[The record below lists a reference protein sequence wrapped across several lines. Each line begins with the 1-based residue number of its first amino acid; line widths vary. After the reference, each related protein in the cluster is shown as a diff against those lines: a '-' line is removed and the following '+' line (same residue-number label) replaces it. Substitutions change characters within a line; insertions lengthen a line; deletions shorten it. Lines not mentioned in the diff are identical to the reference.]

1 MAGQLQGLKEAHAS
15 EINQQREALE
25 KDKLKCVNEERAK
38 NLETKMKLEEQLQ
51 HMQRQL
57 LKKTADEHGEGAEL
71 EMYEELRQAF
81 PDDKIRRVPKGTPG
95 ADIVHEII
103 ENGSVCGKI
112 VYDSKNRGNWQSSY
126 AVKLRDDQIAEKADH
141 AILSTN
147 KFPEGEKQLCMR
159 EHVIIAC
166 PARVI
171 ALATL
176 VRGYIVLAHEL
187 RVSSEAREEKAS
199 ELYGFITSE
208 RCHQLLDSIDT
219 FIKKIEETDIA
230 EQEAHNKV
238 WRKRSDLLKS
248 MLKANGVFCYEIGRI
263 IGTAKAAE

>member
-1 MAGQLQGLKEAHAS
+1 MQGLKEAHVS

-25 KDKLKCVNEERAK
+25 KDKIKSVNEERAK
-38 NLETKMKLEEQLQ
+38 NLDTKMKLEEQLQ
-51 HMQRQL
+51 DMQRRLHQ
-57 LKKTADEHGEGAEL
+57 KTADEHGEGAEL
-71 EMYEELRQAF
+71 EMFEELRQAF
-81 PDDKIRRVPKGTPG
+81 PDDKIRRVPRGTAG
-95 ADIVHEII
+95 ADIIQEVV
-103 ENGSVCGKI
+103 ENGIVRGKI
-112 VYDSKNRGNWQSSY
+112 VYDSKNRGNWQNSY
-126 AVKLRDDQIAEKADH
+126 AAKLRDDQIAEKADH

-147 KFPEGEKQLCMR
+147 KFPEGAKQLCMR
-159 EHVIIAC
+159 EHVIVAC

-176 VRGYIVLAHEL
+176 VRGYIVLTHEL
-187 RVSSEAREEKAS
+187 RVSNEAREEKAA

-208 RCHQLLDSIDT
+208 CCHQLLDSIEA